1 MSEPIKQSSA
11 LAASGIVALLAGAC
25 CFGPLVLVSIGIGGA
40 WLGNFQLLEAYRPL
54 FIGVGLVA
62 LGFAWKRIYRPPA
75 ECEPGEVCAMP
86 RVRRAYKA
94 GFWTVAALLLLMVTF
109 PYFAPIFY

>member
-1 MSEPIKQSSA
+1 
-11 LAASGIVALLAGAC
+11 
-25 CFGPLVLVSIGIGGA
+25 
-40 WLGNFQLLEAYRPL
+40 
-54 FIGVGLVA
+54 VA